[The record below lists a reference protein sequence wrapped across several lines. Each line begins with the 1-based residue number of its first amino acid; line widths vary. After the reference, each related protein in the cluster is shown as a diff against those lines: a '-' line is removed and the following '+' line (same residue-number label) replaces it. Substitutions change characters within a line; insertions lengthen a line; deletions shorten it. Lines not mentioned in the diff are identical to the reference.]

1 MAFLLFLVV
10 FLSFGTFAFV
20 FFCFYFSIYLLL
32 LCVYIS
38 QRGFT
43 RKKTA
48 HEGLNHGRGV
58 KVIRRKCATRQPDVR
73 QVRM

>member
-10 FLSFGTFAFV
+10 SCLLV
-20 FFCFYFSIYLLL
+20 RLL
-32 LCVYIS
+32 LCFS
-38 QRGFT
+38 AFT
-43 RKKTA
+43 LVFTFHSDGLHEKKTA
-48 HEGLNHGRGV
+48 HDGLNHGRGV

>member
-1 MAFLLFLVV
+1 MALLLFLVV
-10 FLSFGTFAFV
+10 FLSFGTFVLV
-20 FFCFYFSIYLLL
+20 FTCFYFS
-32 LCVYIS
+32 VYIS
-38 QRGFT
+38 QRWFK